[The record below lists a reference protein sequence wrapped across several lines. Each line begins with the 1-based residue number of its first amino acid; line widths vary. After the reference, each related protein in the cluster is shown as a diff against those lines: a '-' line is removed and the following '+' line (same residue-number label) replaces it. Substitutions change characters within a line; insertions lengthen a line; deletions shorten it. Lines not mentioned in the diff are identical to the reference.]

1 MRVPVR
7 LSSALG
13 RCLRERGAEVAV
25 HLPGLR

>member
-1 MRVPVR
+1 VR